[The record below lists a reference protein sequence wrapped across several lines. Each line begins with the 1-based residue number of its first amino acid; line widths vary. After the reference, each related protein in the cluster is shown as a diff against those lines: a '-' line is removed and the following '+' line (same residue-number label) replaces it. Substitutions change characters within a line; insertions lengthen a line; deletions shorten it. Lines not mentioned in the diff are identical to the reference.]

1 MYLYFCN
8 YRGCAG
14 HIKSWERCDDLL
26 ASPGMQGRL
35 TQGQPAPAPANP
47 ARAVEPRPFA
57 RFMALGEQEPLCGA
71 DITWI

>member
-26 ASPGMQGRL
+26 ASPGMQDRL
-35 TQGQPAPAPANP
+35 TQEQPAAASVKS
-47 ARAVEPRPFA
+47 ARAAATRQAAYARAFGEHEPPY
-57 RFMALGEQEPLCGA
+57 GA